1 MKKSLAFVFVVV
13 CLGAV
18 AINFS
23 SCGKEK
29 SLVPN
34 ISFLTDTTRFI
45 LNDTALIHGTV
56 FNVGIQASKTG
67 TEAYLSSLT
76 ITRSLNGESDS
87 IIQQADFVQ
96 RTFYG
101 IYTYKAPDSG
111 SVARYTFTVDKQ
123 DGITNSIGLT
133 ITGR

>member
-1 MKKSLAFVFVVV
+1 MKKSLVLVSVVV
-13 CLGAV
+13 CLL
-18 AINFS
+18 AIALNFS

-45 LNDTALIHGTV
+45 SKDTALVRGTV

-76 ITRSLNGESDS
+76 ITRSLNGETDS
-87 IIQQADFVQ
+87 IIQQANFVQ
-96 RTFYG
+96 RTLYG

-111 SVARYTFTVDKQ
+111 SVARYTFTVAKQ
-123 DGITNSIGLT
+123 DGITNSVGLT
-133 ITGR
+133 ITGI